1 MHAWISNAKAISD
14 AAKRSCYIYLKY
26 IIFIFRSLKSPWY
39 YWYHGRKLVAIS
51 GMGLGMAVT
60 GLFIGL
66 TAGLSLLPFVLALA
80 FDHLLIVFVVFYLIL
95 RFSLPAYLPIALADW
110 FMVKQLVL
118 TALPGILI
126 TRVCTLGVVTLA
138 ERDFDCAD

>member
-1 MHAWISNAKAISD
+1 M
-14 AAKRSCYIYLKY
+14 KY
-26 IIFIFRSLKSPWY
+26 ITCVLRNLKSPWY
-39 YWYHGRKLVAIS
+39 YWYQGQTLVAIS

-66 TAGLSLLPFVLALA
+66 TAGLSLFPLVLALA
-80 FDHLLIVFVVFYLIL
+80 FDHLLIVVVVLYLIL
-95 RFSLPAYLPIALADW
+95 RFSLPAYLPIGLADW

-118 TALPGILI
+118 IALPGILI

-138 ERDFDCAD
+138 RRDFDCVD

>member
-1 MHAWISNAKAISD
+1 M
-14 AAKRSCYIYLKY
+14 KY
-26 IIFIFRSLKSPWY
+26 IIFIFKSLKSPWY
-39 YWYHGRKLVAIS
+39 YWYQGRKLVAIS

-66 TAGLSLLPFVLALA
+66 TAGLSLFPLVLALA
-80 FDHLLIVFVVFYLIL
+80 FDHLLIVVVVLYLIL

-118 TALPGILI
+118 IALPGILI
-126 TRVCTLGVVTLA
+126 TRVCTLGVVVLA
-138 ERDFDCAD
+138 RRDFDCAD